1 MDKGIVF
8 VTGGS
13 RGIGRAVVEK
23 FALAGYP
30 VVLNYCR
37 SKQQAEQLQQ
47 QLVQQGAQV
56 LLQQGD
62 IGRQA
67 DVQRMFAQVEEIW
80 GEVEILVNNAGIG
93 QQKLFT
99 ELTGEDWRNMFAVHV
114 DGSFYCCQA
123 VLPAMIR
130 RRSGCII
137 NLSSMWGQVGG
148 SCEVHYSAA
157 KGAVQAMTKALA
169 KEVGPSGIRVNCVA
183 PGFVTTEMNQQ
194 LDAEDVAILQEET
207 PLGLLGETEDIANLV
222 FFLAGDGARLITGQV
237 IGCNGGLVI

>member
-194 LDAEDVAILQEET
+194 LDAEAVAILQEET